1 MLLIISYDLFFVN
14 KTPALWARVEGN
26 LRYLYK
32 DSLTFTDY
40 LFEFGDFAFELG
52 NFSAVVI
59 GDALGV
65 LVFQGE
71 IHRDENECIA
81 SKLVARGV
89 ANGVDVV
96 GGAQEEILDSL
107 LAMTIGID
115 GLLADFAQGVGETA
129 VVEEFC
135 DKHIVAFVVAKQSS
149 LPCVGGGMV
158 TARELLGNF
167 YKRFAVG
174 RTLEHFCDGPDCVV
188 GIVVGKVFDSF
199 KKLTLGNGADV
210 VALRHN
216 IFSSH
221 KGLERPEWRYMCIL

>member
-1 MLLIISYDLFFVN
+1 MFLIISYDLSFVN
-14 KTPALWARVEGN
+14 KIPALWARVEGN

-52 NFSAVVI
+52 NFLAFVI
-59 GDALGV
+59 GDALGM
-65 LVFQGE
+65 LVSQGE
-71 IHRDENECIA
+71 ILRDENERIA
-81 SKLVARGV
+81 SKLVARG
-89 ANGVDVV
+89 AASGVDVV

-107 LAMTIGID
+107 LVIAIGID
-115 GLLADFAQGVGETA
+115 GLLADFAQGIGKTA

-158 TARELLGNF
+158 VARELLGNF
-167 YKRFAVG
+167 YKRFVVG
-174 RTLEHFCDGPDCVV
+174 HTLEHFRDGPDCVV
-188 GIVVGKVFDSF
+188 GIVIGKVFDGF
-199 KKLTLGNGADV
+199 KKLVTGNGADV
-210 VALRHN
+210 AVLRHD